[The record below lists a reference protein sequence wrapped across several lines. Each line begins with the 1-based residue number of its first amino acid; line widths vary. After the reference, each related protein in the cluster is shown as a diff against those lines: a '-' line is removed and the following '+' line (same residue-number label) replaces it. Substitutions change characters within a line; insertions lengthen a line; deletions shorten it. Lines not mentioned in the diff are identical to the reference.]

1 MKHTLISLLSVALLA
16 LGGYV
21 MAQSDDG
28 ASTTTVG
35 SPTQQDVQDATG
47 AQPVSPPPSTY
58 QTDDSLDQSGGGPAR
73 SQVQGSSTDQANG
86 TGIRSHSSLP
96 ATASDLPLV
105 YAIGVT
111 AACAWLV
118 LRAYRYRGAH

>member
-1 MKHTLISLLSVALLA
+1 MKRTLVSLLGVALLA
-16 LGGYV
+16 LGGYI

-28 ASTTTVG
+28 STDQPGASPPSTTSVG
-35 SPTQQDVQDATG
+35 SPAQQDPSE
-47 AQPVSPPPSTY
+47 AQPGSA
-58 QTDDSLDQSGGGPAR
+58 DDSLDQSGGGPAR
-73 SQVQGSSTDQANG
+73 SQMQGSSTDQANG
-86 TGIRSHSSLP
+86 TGVRSHSSLP

-118 LRAYRYRGAH
+118 LRAYRIRGAH